1 MADTETLEEKKLSP
15 LAMRDLIEE
24 MAIKEMLGPA
34 GGEEEEV
41 DERIRD
47 RYLIGILA
55 PRQSESGEWGAAT
68 VDSRGAAFVQEDGEG
83 YDEDDADEPGD
94 LPPGDELAIEG
105 IGNGSASGDDGPTE
119 RSAPQAKAIFPSSIG
134 MSFCVDLEATEL
146 CVTPKF
152 GWYDRVA
159 SEVLTTKKDRPKRVW
174 KRMPGG
180 GKPVTVPLVEGKFEP
195 ISVDEEF
202 PAAVVQGIIR
212 KRANHWSVT
221 LFLVN
226 GGIDPPPKTP
236 NRERTWMFQCE
247 MEVAAAD
254 GSAIFH
260 KRLSRIEL
268 PGTDDAF
275 KRENDSLGMLYRRH
289 VEFVVGH
296 GVGVHADVAESGL
309 SDRVAKQNPLQAGS
323 LRHKATRLSTRVV
336 PSYEVPKTT
345 PPTVADAGQNPA
357 FAKLDGLVLD
367 MKSLCEANQSSLPAM
382 MQPLLEAYQDWIAG
396 ERAKIADPGEGLDDY
411 KDAAETS
418 MQNCEKTLGR
428 IKEGIDLVAS
438 DAQVCEAFRFMNHS
452 MWLQRTRSIFSED
465 VRRGKDID
473 YNDVDIPVNRS
484 WYPFQL
490 AFILLNLPGVAK
502 LDHPDRSDS
511 EEAMADLLWFP
522 TGGGKT
528 EAYLG
533 LTAFTIGIRRLQG
546 VIAGRSGEDGVA
558 VLMRYT
564 LRLLTLQQFQRATAL
579 ICACEII
586 RREAEV
592 KKDWR
597 WGATPFRIGL
607 WVGAASTPNRTSH
620 SEEALKLAVGAGAGR
635 RLGAVGGSGSP
646 HQLTNCPWCGS
657 KIDFTTRHYQVETE
671 KKGRG
676 RTFVYCGDK
685 FGQCVFSR
693 RQSQKHDDEGIPIL
707 VVDEEIYRKLPSLL
721 IATVDKFAQMPW
733 KGETQ
738 MLFGQVDGFCERHG
752 FRSPEVDD
760 ASRHP
765 ASKDGRFPSAKSVP
779 ADPLRPPDL
788 IIQDELHLI
797 SGPLGTLVGLYE
809 TAIDKLCSWE
819 VDGKTVRPKLIAST
833 ATIRQAK
840 EQVHALFMRDTNVF
854 PPSGLDVAD
863 NFFSLQRPSTVK
875 TPGRKYLGICAPGRR
890 LKLALIR
897 AYVAFLASAQVLFE
911 ENGEDADPWM
921 TLVGY
926 FNSLRELG
934 GMRRLVD
941 DDVRTRLGKMDER
954 GLRRRILYSPD
965 SVKELTSRLGSTAIP
980 ETLDLLENIFDPI
993 QEQKRKEAGKTG
1005 KRFKDLKA
1013 RPLDVLLATNM
1024 ISVGVDVPRLGLMVC
1039 SGQPKTT
1046 SEYIQATS
1054 RIGRRHPGLVITVY
1068 NWARPR
1074 DLSHYE
1080 TFEHYH
1086 ATFYQHVEALS
1097 VTPFSEGSTQRGLS
1111 ALLVSLLRLRGFD
1124 FNKNETAMRMATE
1137 SQNAVVK
1144 EVIQWI
1150 VDRARLVADDATA
1163 RRVEAD
1169 LNVKV
1174 TFWKNRAASLSG
1186 GSRLGY
1192 EGKKDSETIG
1202 LLQKPGIE
1210 SWDEFTC
1217 LNSLR
1222 DVEPTSFL
1230 IMNDHNLDEIDDFV
1244 AFPIVASS
1252 TDGNED
1258 DNSNE

>member
-1 MADTETLEEKKLSP
+1 MNSNQLKDEVPPPLKLRDMLE
-15 LAMRDLIEE
+15 D
-24 MAIKEMLGPA
+24 MAIRELVGPA
-34 GGEEEEV
+34 QGAEEEV

-47 RYLIGILA
+47 RYLVGILA
-55 PRQSESGEWGAAT
+55 PRKKSEEWKMGSGEWS
-68 VDSRGAAFVQEDGEG
+68 VVNEEREG
-83 YDEDDADEPGD
+83 YDEHDEELATEPGD
-94 LPPGDELAIEG
+94 FPPGDELGIEG
-105 IGNGSASGDDGPTE
+105 VGRGSASGDDGPTE
-119 RSAPQAKAIFPSSIG
+119 RSAPQSKAIFPSSIG
-134 MSFCVDLEATEL
+134 MSFCVEL
-146 CVTPKF
+146 DAKSFQVFPKF
-152 GWYDRVA
+152 GWYDRA
-159 SEVLTTKKDRPKRVW
+159 PSEHLTTKTGKPKRIW
-174 KRMPGG
+174 KRVPGG
-180 GKPVTVPLVEGKFEP
+180 GEPHEIELKEGSFGP
-195 ISVDEEF
+195 ISVDNAF
-202 PAAVVQGIIR
+202 QDAVVRGLVR
-212 KRANHWSVT
+212 RRSDHWSVT
-221 LFLVN
+221 VFFVN
-226 GGIDPPPKTP
+226 DGTDPAPKTP
-236 NRERTWMFQCE
+236 SRERFWMFQCE
-247 MEVAAAD
+247 MEVAAPD

-260 KRLSRIEL
+260 KRQSRIDL
-268 PGTDDAF
+268 PGTDEAF
-275 KRENDSLGMLYRRH
+275 KRENDMLSMLYRRH
-289 VEFVVGH
+289 VEFAVGH
-296 GVGVHADVAESGL
+296 GVAVHAEVAPNDTNRAVRIS
-309 SDRVAKQNPLQAGS
+309 SRA
-323 LRHKATRLSTRVV
+323 V

-345 PPTVADAGQNPA
+345 PPTVDDADQNPA
-357 FAKLDGLVLD
+357 FAKLDGIVLD
-367 MKSLCEANQSSLPAM
+367 MKDLYEASQSDLRKM
-382 MQPLLEAYQDWIAG
+382 LEPLIVAYEDWIKLEKQKIGDPSEGLADYQDVANESIAAC
-396 ERAKIADPGEGLDDY
+396 ER
-411 KDAAETS
+411 
-418 MQNCEKTLGR
+418 TLQR
-428 IKEGIDLVAS
+428 IKEGIDLVELDS
-438 DAQVCEAFRFMNHS
+438 QVCEAFQFMNHS
-452 MWLQRTRSIFSED
+452 MWLQRTRSIFSES

-473 YNDVDIPVNRS
+473 YNDVDIPINRS

-490 AFILLNLPGVAK
+490 AFILLNLPGVAL
-502 LDHPDRSDS
+502 LDHADRSDS
-511 EEAMADLLWFP
+511 EEALADLLWFP

-533 LTAFTIGIRRLQG
+533 LTAFTLGIRRLQG
-546 VIAGRSGEDGVA
+546 TVEGRSGENGVA

-586 RREAEV
+586 RREAET
-592 KKDWR
+592 KGDNR
-597 WGATPFRIGL
+597 WGKTPFRIGL
-607 WVGAASTPNRTSH
+607 WVGAASTPNRTAH
-620 SEEALKLAVGAGAGR
+620 AEEALKLAVGAGPYKAK
-635 RLGAVGGSGSP
+635 GAVGGSGSP

-657 KIDFTTRHYQVETE
+657 KIDFTTRFYQIETE

-693 RQSQKHDDEGIPIL
+693 RQSQKHDDEGIPVL

-738 MLFGQVDGFCERHG
+738 MLFGQVDGICERHG
-752 FRSPEVDD
+752 YRSPEIDD

-765 ASKDGRFPSAKSVP
+765 KTRDGRFGPAKTIP
-779 ADPLRPPDL
+779 ANALRPPDL

-809 TAIDKLCSWE
+809 TAIDRLCSWN
-819 VDGKTVRPKLIAST
+819 VDGKVVRPKLIAST

-854 PPSGLDVAD
+854 PPNGLDVKD
-863 NFFSLQRPSTVK
+863 NFFSLQRPSTEK
-875 TPGRKYLGICAPGRR
+875 TPGRKYIGLCAPGRR

-897 AYVAFLASAQVLFE
+897 AYVAFLASAQVHFE
-911 ENGEDADPWM
+911 NHGEAADPWM

-941 DDVRTRLGKMDER
+941 DDVRTRLGKMADR
-954 GLRRRILYSPD
+954 GLAKRIIYSPD

-993 QEQKRKEAGKTG
+993 QEEKRKEAGKTG
-1005 KRFKDLKA
+1005 KRPKDLKP

-1024 ISVGVDVPRLGLMVC
+1024 ISVGVDVSRLGLMVC

-1054 RIGRRHPGLVITVY
+1054 RIGRRHPGLVVTVF

-1080 TFEHYH
+1080 TFEQYH

-1097 VTPFSEGSTQRGLS
+1097 VTPFSEGSTYRGLS
-1111 ALLVSLLRLRGFD
+1111 ALLVSLLRLGGFD

-1137 SQNAVVK
+1137 SGDPIVQEAVK
-1144 EVIQWI
+1144 WI
-1150 VDRARLVADDATA
+1150 IERARIVGDDATA
-1163 RRVEAD
+1163 KRVEAD
-1169 LNVKV
+1169 LNEKVKY
-1174 TFWKNRAASLSG
+1174 WKNRALNLAG

-1192 EGKKDSETIG
+1192 ESKKDSETIG

-1230 IMNDHNLDEIDDFV
+1230 VMNDHNLDDVEFNAEAPNGDSGGESDGEGGDD
-1244 AFPIVASS
+1244 
-1252 TDGNED
+1252 E
-1258 DNSNE
+1258 